1 MYRWDVTV
9 TLGLGSKAG
18 LKYLGKKTLVKA
30 RIFESQLLSNILGTR
45 LQKSIQNFS
54 LNVKVLLLPIRMKKW
69 YKDIKNKEIKIE
81 YK

>member
-1 MYRWDVTV
+1 M
-9 TLGLGSKAG
+9 LGSDIEK
-18 LKYLGKKTLVKA
+18 KKTLVKP
-30 RIFESQLLSNILGTR
+30 RIFESQLLSNILGTG

-69 YKDIKNKEIKIE
+69 YKGIKNKEIKIE